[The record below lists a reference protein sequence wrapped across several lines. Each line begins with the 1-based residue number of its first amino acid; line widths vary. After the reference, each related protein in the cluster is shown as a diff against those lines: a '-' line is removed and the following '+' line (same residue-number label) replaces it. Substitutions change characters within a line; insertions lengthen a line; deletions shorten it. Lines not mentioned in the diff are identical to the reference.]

1 MYGEACSAVPCT
13 KRKID
18 SFKDRNMKKYYSLL
32 YFGCSRSKCAE
43 IAKTL
48 QIFGLKKHILAF
60 NQSAYNKEWLGG
72 GTSNIAG
79 ILA

>member
-1 MYGEACSAVPCT
+1 MRRDRKDTTNLWTKETYPC
-13 KRKID
+13 
-18 SFKDRNMKKYYSLL
+18 
-32 YFGCSRSKCAE
+32 
-43 IAKTL
+43 
-48 QIFGLKKHILAF
+48 F

>member
-1 MYGEACSAVPCT
+1 LAVVAV
-13 KRKID
+13 
-18 SFKDRNMKKYYSLL
+18 N
-32 YFGCSRSKCAE
+32 AQE

-48 QIFGLKKHILAF
+48 QIFGLKRKHILAF